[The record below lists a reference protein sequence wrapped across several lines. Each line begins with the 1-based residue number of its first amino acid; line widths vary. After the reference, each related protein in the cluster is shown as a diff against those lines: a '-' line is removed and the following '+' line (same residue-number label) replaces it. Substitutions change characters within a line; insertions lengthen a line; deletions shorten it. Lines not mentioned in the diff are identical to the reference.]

1 MDRNTETAYAELDTI
16 ETPRSM
22 WQRSKTHKTSFNAG
36 YLIPFYANM
45 DIIPGTTI
53 KNKTSMIIR
62 MSTPLDPV
70 MDNLYCD
77 TYWFKCSKFWYW
89 EHFRAMLGEN
99 ELGAW
104 TQEVE
109 YTEPKIKTN
118 TSRPTTVNDMS
129 TYLGVRPGVAN
140 LEYSK

>member
-36 YLIPFYANM
+36 YLIPFYVNM

-77 TYWFKCSKFWYW
+77 TYLV
-89 EHFRAMLGEN
+89 LGTFP
-99 ELGAW
+99 GDAW
-104 TQEVE
+104 R
-109 YTEPKIKTN
+109 K
-118 TSRPTTVNDMS
+118 
-129 TYLGVRPGVAN
+129 
-140 LEYSK
+140 